1 MLLKR
6 TFDVVVS
13 ACTLLVLFPIL
24 LAVAVVIALDSGW
37 PILFAQE
44 RVGWR
49 FRRFRLWKFRTMVH
63 GSSGPP
69 ITAPGDVRITRAGR
83 FLRSSKLDELP
94 QLWNVLRGDMSLVGP
109 RPEQPGYVEMFHERY
124 VPVLELRPG
133 ITDTA
138 SICFRYEDR
147 VLAAAADP
155 QAEYTRH
162 ILPDKLAL
170 AQEYVRTRSFARD
183 IGILVRTLWAVA
195 APPLSGQR

>member
-6 TFDVVVS
+6 TFDVAVS
-13 ACTLLVLFPIL
+13 ACVLLVLSPIL

-37 PILFAQE
+37 PVLFAQE

-49 FRRFRLWKFRTMVH
+49 FHRFRLWKFRTMVH
-63 GSSGPP
+63 GSSGLP
-69 ITAPGDVRITRAGR
+69 ITVPGDPRITRAGR
-83 FLRSSKLDELP
+83 FLRASKLDELP

-109 RPEQPGYVEMFHERY
+109 RPEAAVYVEMFHERY

-138 SICFRYEDR
+138 SICFRYEER

-170 AQEYVRTRSFARD
+170 AQEYVRTRTFARD
-183 IGILVRTLWAVA
+183 LGILLRTLWAVA

>member
-13 ACTLLVLFPIL
+13 AGALLVLSPVLLVAAIL
-24 LAVAVVIALDSGW
+24 VALDSGW
-37 PILFAQE
+37 PILFGQE

-49 FRRFRLWKFRTMVH
+49 FRPFRMWKFRTMVH
-63 GSSGPP
+63 GSAGPA
-69 ITAPGDVRITRAGR
+69 ITMPGDARITRGGR
-83 FLRSSKLDELP
+83 FLRASKIDELP

-109 RPEQPGYVEMFHERY
+109 RPEQPGYVEMFRERY
-124 VPVLELRPG
+124 TPVLELRPG

-138 SICFRYEDR
+138 SICFRYEER

-155 QAEYTRH
+155 EAEYTRH

-170 AQEYVRTRSFARD
+170 AQEYVRTRTFTRD
-183 IGILVRTLWAVA
+183 VGILVRTIWAVA
-195 APPLSGQR
+195 APPLSGKR

>member
-6 TFDVVVS
+6 IFDVVVS
-13 ACTLLVLFPIL
+13 AGALLLLLPVLV
-24 LAVAVVIALDSGW
+24 AVAIIVAVDSGW
-37 PILFAQE
+37 PVLYSQD
-44 RVGWR
+44 RVGR
-49 FRRFRLWKFRTMVH
+49 QFRRFRFWKFRTMAQ
-63 GSSGPP
+63 GSRGLP
-69 ITAPGDVRITRAGR
+69 ITVPGDARITRAGH
-83 FLRSSKLDELP
+83 FLRASKLDELP

-155 QAEYTRH
+155 QAEYTGH

-183 IGILVRTLWAVA
+183 LGILARTIWAVA